1 MELGVTVG
9 GSIERIEA
17 TAKAFDF
24 VEFGLGEAIDPTSE
38 INTERLCAVC
48 EEYDVGIEV
57 HLPFKQVVATAVPEY
72 NEAIVAHQRR
82 LLSWAGEI
90 GADKAVLHGTVR
102 NASDTALRQPF
113 AEQLSRIVEIGY
125 EHGVEVVIENVGH
138 QKRGLPLSVLGD
150 LAREADAPV
159 CFDVGHAY
167 MEGGNDAIGR
177 FLGNHA
183 DLVSHVHV
191 HDARS
196 RGDTH
201 IPAGAGEIEFESLSE
216 YCSDFDGTVSIEV
229 FTDDAALLEDTAKRV
244 APLVGYEWTD

>member
-17 TAKAFDF
+17 TAESFDF
-24 VEFGLGEAIDPTSE
+24 VEFGVGEAIDPTE
-38 INTERLCAVC
+38 DIDTNRLRAVC
-48 EEYDVGIEV
+48 DTHSVSIEV
-57 HLPFKQVVATAVPEY
+57 HLPFKQVVTTAVPEY
-72 NEAIVAHQRR
+72 NEAIVEHQRR
-82 LLSWAGEI
+82 LLSWAGDV

-102 NASDTALRQPF
+102 NTSDTALRPRF
-113 AEQLSRIVEIGY
+113 VEQLVNIVEVGAK
-125 EHGVEVVIENVGH
+125 HGVEVVIENVGH

-167 MEGGNDAIGR
+167 MEGGNDAVDR
-177 FLGNHA
+177 FLGSYA
-183 DLVSHVHV
+183 DLVSHVHI

-201 IPAGAGEIEFESLSE
+201 IPAGAGEIEFDRLSE
-216 YCSDFDGTVSIEV
+216 YFTNFEGTVAIEV
-229 FTDDAALLEDTAKRV
+229 FTDDTALLEETARRV
-244 APLVGYEWTD
+244 APVFGTEWTN